1 MVGDSAS
8 GDAHEQAL
16 FLSAALEAERERLAT
31 VQNSIRRVLA
41 MPNLRSGLAEMSRAL
56 RAVGWREII
65 VTLLDEEGQPRTR
78 LVGGEPVPVD
88 AGTPVLPSGLWSR
101 FQDGALESCRVGGT
115 YVVERHCAA
124 EVVGEERAP
133 VVFAPLNV
141 GFGSPVGV
149 IQVIGETGDEHFSP
163 DLLRPLDILAA
174 QAAYMVE
181 NTRLLA
187 RASQSAEALEEQV
200 EELSMIHRAD
210 RELSA
215 HLNLERVMRLT
226 MDWALRRTEADT
238 GLLMLM
244 TDDGTGLVPYIVMG
258 HVDRA
263 LFPHDAHNPLP
274 LTAGTIG
281 LAGRFGAT
289 QYVPDAQEDAERIP
303 FIPGAR
309 AHVSVPLRMRGEVLG
324 VITLAAVKSG
334 VFDEDV
340 VAFLERLGRRAA
352 VALDNAR
359 LYRQTEQLASD
370 MAALYN
376 AGRTITSTLNRDEIL
391 RRIARAMSETL
402 ECSSAVIFDYKPETQ
417 EVQVLAVHRADPDA
431 TAGESLPP
439 LKHTYPLASYPAFQ
453 TVVEQQHSLAL
464 RADDLSL
471 TYTDRAHL
479 LTGHLH
485 SMVLVPLVAQEE
497 LMGVAALIEGRYPRV
512 FTANEVYKAEALAG
526 QAAIAL
532 RQSLLF
538 SEIQELETL
547 KTEMIRMASHDLRNP
562 LNNIMGYT
570 ELLAMSLEESGVT
583 IAQRMYLE
591 NLRSSSET
599 MRVLLEDL
607 LTLERIESERMTEW
621 QSFDLASLVVEVV
634 ESQLAGAKLKQQV
647 LSLERGDEALAVQG
661 SITHLRQAIANL
673 VSNAIKYTPEG
684 GHIVVSVSQE
694 QGRVAVSVKD
704 DGYGISPARQARIF
718 ERFYR
723 AREPGTEHVSGTGL
737 GLSLVKTVVERH
749 EGRVWFSSIPGEG
762 SVFGFWLP
770 ATPRLRGGGA

>member
-1 MVGDSAS
+1 MTGNPSS
-8 GDAHEQAL
+8 RDAHEQFQ
-16 FLSAALEAERERLAT
+16 FLSAALKAERERLAL
-31 VQNSIRRVLA
+31 VQDTIRRVLA
-41 MPNLRSGLAEMSRAL
+41 TPNLQASLLEVSRAL
-56 RAVGWREII
+56 QTLGWRKVSI
-65 VTLLDEEGQPRTR
+65 TLLDE
-78 LVGGEPVPVD
+78 GGEPQMRLINGEPVQAD
-88 AGTPVLPSGLWSR
+88 EGTPILPDGLWKKY
-101 FQDGALESCRVGGT
+101 QDGALESCRMGGV
-115 YVVERHCAA
+115 YVVERQSAA
-124 EVVGEERAP
+124 GADGESGTTA
-133 VVFAPLNV
+133 VFAPLNV
-141 GFGSPVGV
+141 GSGSLVGV
-149 IQVIGETGDEHFSP
+149 IQVEGETSDERLSP
-163 DLLRPLDILAA
+163 DLLGPLDILAV
-174 QAAYMVE
+174 QTAYIVE
-181 NTRLLA
+181 NARLLA
-187 RASQSAEALEEQV
+187 RASQSAETLEEQV
-200 EELSMIHRAD
+200 EELSMIHRVD

-226 MDWALRRTEADT
+226 MDWALRRTGADT

-244 TDDGTGLVPYIVMG
+244 SDDSTGLVPYIVMG

-274 LTAGTIG
+274 LTVGTIG
-281 LAGRFGAT
+281 LAGRLGET
-289 QYVPDAQEDAERIP
+289 RYVPDAQEDADRLP
-303 FIPGAR
+303 FIPAAR
-309 AHVSVPLRMRGEVLG
+309 AHISVPLRMRGEVLG
-324 VITLAAVKSG
+324 VITLAAVKTG
-334 VFDEDV
+334 VFDEDM
-340 VAFLERLGRRAA
+340 VAFLERLSSRAA

-376 AGRTITSTLNRDEIL
+376 ASRTITSTLNRDEIL

-402 ECSSAVIFDYKPETQ
+402 ECSSAIIFDYKPETQ

-431 TAGESLPP
+431 TVGESLPP
-439 LKHTYPLASYPAFQ
+439 LKHTYSLASYPAFQ

-464 RADDLSL
+464 CADDFSL

-479 LTGHLH
+479 LADHMH

-497 LMGVAALIEGRYPRV
+497 LIGVAALIEGRHPRV

-532 RQSLLF
+532 RQSMLF

-570 ELLAMSLEESGVT
+570 ELLAMSLEESGMT
-583 IAQRMYLE
+583 AAQQMYLE

-607 LTLERIESERMTEW
+607 LTLERIESERTTEW
-621 QSFDLASLVVEVV
+621 QPFDLGSLVVEVV
-634 ESQLAGAKLKQQV
+634 ESQLAGAKLKHQV
-647 LSLERGDEALAVQG
+647 LRLERQEGVPPVQG
-661 SITHLRQAIANL
+661 SVTHLRQAIANL
-673 VSNAIKYTPEG
+673 VNNAIKYTPEG
-684 GHIVVSVSQE
+684 GHIVISVSDE

-704 DGYGISPARQARIF
+704 DGYGISPERQVRIF

-737 GLSLVKTVVERH
+737 GLSLVKAVVERH
-749 EGRVWFSSIPGEG
+749 EGRVWFSSTPGEG

-770 ATPRLRGGGA
+770 AASQPTNAHT

>member
-1 MVGDSAS
+1 MSV
-8 GDAHEQAL
+8 Q
-16 FLSAALEAERERLAT
+16 SAAGGAGEDRAT
-31 VQNSIRRVLA
+31 S
-41 MPNLRSGLAEMSRAL
+41 
-56 RAVGWREII
+56 
-65 VTLLDEEGQPRTR
+65 
-78 LVGGEPVPVD
+78 
-88 AGTPVLPSGLWSR
+88 
-101 FQDGALESCRVGGT
+101 
-115 YVVERHCAA
+115 
-124 EVVGEERAP
+124 
-133 VVFAPLNV
+133 VFAPLHV
-141 GFGSPVGV
+141 GSGPLVGA
-149 IQVIGETGDEHFSP
+149 IQVVGEINDGHPLP
-163 DLLRPLDILAA
+163 DLLGPLDILAV
-174 QAAYMVE
+174 QTAYIVE
-181 NTRLLA
+181 NARLVA
-187 RASQSAEALEEQV
+187 RASQSAETLEEQV

-244 TDDGTGLVPYIVMG
+244 TDDSTGLVPYIVMG

-263 LFPHDAHNPLP
+263 LFPHDADHPLP
-274 LTAGTIG
+274 LTADPIG
-281 LAGRFGAT
+281 LAGRLGET

-303 FIPGAR
+303 FIPRAR
-309 AHVSVPLRMRGEVLG
+309 AHVSVPLRMRGQVLG
-324 VITLAAVKSG
+324 VITLAAVKTG
-334 VFDEDV
+334 VFDEDM

-376 AGRTITSTLNRDEIL
+376 ASRTITSTLNRDEIL

-402 ECSSAVIFDYKPETQ
+402 ECSSAVIFGYKPETQ
-417 EVQVLAVHRADPDA
+417 EVQVLTVHRADPDA

-439 LKHTYPLASYPAFQ
+439 LKHSYSLASYPAFQ
-453 TVVEQQHSLAL
+453 MVVEQQHSLAL
-464 RADDLSL
+464 RADDFSL
-471 TYTDRAHL
+471 AYMDRAHL
-479 LTGHLH
+479 LTDRLH

-497 LMGVAALIEGRYPRV
+497 LMGVAALIEGRHPRV

-532 RQSLLF
+532 RQSMLF

-570 ELLAMSLEESGVT
+570 ELLATSLERSGMT
-583 IAQRMYLE
+583 AAQQAYLE

-607 LTLERIESERMTEW
+607 LTLERIESERALEW
-621 QSFDLASLVVEVV
+621 QPFDLVGLVVEVV
-634 ESQLAGAKLKQQV
+634 ESQLAGAKLKQQM
-647 LSLERGDEALAVQG
+647 LSLERQEGVPPVQG

-684 GHIVVSVSQE
+684 GHIVVTVSQE
-694 QGRVAVSVKD
+694 QGRVAVSVRD
-704 DGYGISPARQARIF
+704 DGHGISPARQARIF

-723 AREPGTEHVSGTGL
+723 AREPGTEHLSGTGL

-749 EGRVWFSSIPGEG
+749 EGRVWFSSAPGEG
-762 SVFGFWLP
+762 SIFGFWLP
-770 ATPRLRGGGA
+770 TAPQPKGEHS